1 MTIILKKS
9 EAGDSSRG
17 NVIRLVA
24 AALLAVSAFSFAL
37 PATGWAES
45 AVVVPPPAMLEA
57 AGAGAKLETAVV
69 AGGCFWGMQAVFQH
83 VNGVKAAVSGYAG
96 GKADTAD
103 YETVSNGTTGHA
115 ESVKITFDPAVVN
128 YATILQ
134 VYFSVA
140 HNPTEL
146 NYQGPDSGT
155 QYRSAIFPQ
164 SDAQQQVAQAY
175 IQQLGKSGVFKAP
188 IVTTIEMA
196 TSFFPAESYHQDYAT
211 LHPDEP
217 YISINDLPKVENLK
231 GLFPKLY
238 TPEPML
244 VGSAG

>member
-1 MTIILKKS
+1 MNNPLQKVKNAPHCNIIGLT
-9 EAGDSSRG
+9 
-17 NVIRLVA
+17 A
-24 AALLAVSAFSFAL
+24 AALLTISALSFSM
-37 PATGWAES
+37 PTTSYAES
-45 AVVVPPPAMLEA
+45 AVVVPPPAMLESA
-57 AGAGAKLETAVV
+57 DASAKQETAVI

-83 VNGVKAAVSGYAG
+83 LNGVKAAVSGYAG
-96 GKADTAD
+96 GKANTAE
-103 YETVSNGTTGHA
+103 YETVSTGTTGHA

-128 YATILQ
+128 YGTILQ

-164 SDAQQQVAQAY
+164 TDAQKQVAEAY

-196 TSFFPAESYHQDYAT
+196 KTFFPAEAYHQDYAT
-211 LHPDEP
+211 LHPSEP
-217 YISINDLPKVENLK
+217 YIAINDLPKVENLK

-238 TPEPML
+238 TPKPML

>member
-9 EAGDSSRG
+9 EAGDSSRRKI
-17 NVIRLVA
+17 VRLVA
-24 AALLAVSAFSFAL
+24 ASLLVVPALSFAL
-37 PATGWAES
+37 TATGWAES
-45 AVVVPPPAMLEA
+45 AVVVPPPSMLEA
-57 AGAGAKLETAVV
+57 TDSGAKLETAVV

-83 VNGVKAAVSGYAG
+83 LKGVKAAVSGYAG
-96 GKADTAD
+96 GKADTAE
-103 YETVSNGTTGHA
+103 YETVSTGTTGHA
-115 ESVKITFDPAVVN
+115 ESVKITFDPAIVN

-164 SDAQQQVAQAY
+164 SDAQKQVAKAY
-175 IQQLGKSGVFKAP
+175 IQQLEKSGVFKAP

-196 TSFFPAESYHQDYAT
+196 KSFFPAESYHQDYAT

-231 GLFPKLY
+231 GLFPELY
-238 TPEPML
+238 TPKPML